1 MVVLQSR
8 LFLGMTHDIPSKN
21 ERQRCMRFFPDP
33 RQLYIPSE
41 YSQSITSQAY
51 SSMSNPQQ
59 LYLIGERLV
68 RDYAFAGSGAKWV
81 PSIIIVGSCNTRH
94 RARRLLSSQSIDWH
108 RCNNQLLD
116 KYRSLASLQ
125 VEEVLLATYQ

>member
-1 MVVLQSR
+1 VVVLQSR

-21 ERQRCMRFFPDP
+21 ERQRCMRFFADP

-59 LYLIGERLV
+59 LYLIGERLG
-68 RDYAFAGSGAKWV
+68 RDYAFAGSGAEWV
-81 PSIIIVGSCNTRH
+81 PSIIIVGVATQDIGLVGCCQARALTGIVATISCWISTVR
-94 RARRLLSSQSIDWH
+94 
-108 RCNNQLLD
+108 
-116 KYRSLASLQ
+116 LQ
-125 VEEVLLATYQ
+125 VCKWKKFY